1 MSNNSLSTC
10 LILINSLEGLF
21 SFRKE
26 LVETLLNSNI
36 LVTIASPTEA
46 KATEYFK
53 SLGCTIEVLEIKRR
67 STNPL
72 QDLSLFFR
80 FYNIIRSYKPDV
92 VLSYTI
98 KPNIYGGLACRM
110 LKIPYIA
117 NITGLGTAVE
127 NPGFL
132 QHLTT
137 FLYRHALKE
146 AQKVFFQN
154 IENRAF
160 FEKKRIAI
168 GKYVLL
174 PGSGVNLMMF
184 TPLPYPSEETI
195 EFVFISRIMK
205 EKGIDEYLEAAR
217 FIRSKY
223 PNTRFH
229 VCGSFEESYKGII
242 YQYHEDGT
250 IIYHGSVDDVRE
262 VLKITHCTV
271 HPSYHEGM
279 SNVLL
284 ESSACAR
291 PVITTNK
298 NGCKEIV
305 DEGINGFLVPVRDTE
320 SLIEAVER
328 FIHLPHEQKVQ
339 MGLAGRKKVEREFDR
354 QIVVDAYLS
363 EINHILGE
371 KEGKDIIDA

>member
-1 MSNNSLSTC
+1 MSNNISVVIVGPPDT
-10 LILINSLEGLF
+10 
-21 SFRKE
+21 R
-26 LVETLLNSNI
+26 
-36 LVTIASPTEA
+36 
-46 KATEYFK
+46 ATEYFK
-53 SLGCTIEVLEIKRR
+53 DLGCTMEELEIKRR
-67 STNPL
+67 STNPV
-72 QDLSLFFR
+72 QDLSLFIR

-110 LKIPYIA
+110 QKIPYMA

-127 NPGFL
+127 NPGVL
-132 QHLTT
+132 QHLTI
-137 FLYRHALKE
+137 FLYKHALKG
-146 AQKVFFQN
+146 AQRVFFQN
-154 IENRAF
+154 AENRAF
-160 FEKKRIAI
+160 FEDKRIAL
-168 GKYVLL
+168 GKHALL
-174 PGSGVNLMMF
+174 PGSGVNLTRF

-205 EKGIDEYLEAAR
+205 EKGIDEYLETAR
-217 FIRSKY
+217 VIRSKY
-223 PNTRFH
+223 SNTRFH
-229 VCGSFEESYKGII
+229 VCGSFEESYKEVIQ
-242 YQYHEDGT
+242 QYHEDGT

-363 EINHILGE
+363 EINHIFGE